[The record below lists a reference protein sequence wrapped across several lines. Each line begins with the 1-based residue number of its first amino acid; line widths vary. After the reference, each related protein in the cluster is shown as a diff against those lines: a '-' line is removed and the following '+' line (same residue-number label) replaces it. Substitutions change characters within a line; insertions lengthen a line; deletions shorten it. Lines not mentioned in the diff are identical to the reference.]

1 MILEQL
7 FHLRENRTSVRRE
20 LIGGLT
26 TFLAMSYILA
36 VNPELLGSTGMS
48 KTAVFT
54 ATILAAIVGCLL
66 MGLVANFPVAL
77 APGMGLNAFFT
88 YTVVQEWHIPWQTA
102 LAGVFVAGILFILLT
117 LSKLRDKLINLI
129 PSALKYAVSAGIGLF
144 IAFSG
149 LQTSG
154 IIVANKSNAVAL
166 GNLHSP
172 TVLLAIFGII
182 VGIMLV
188 TANVTGGIFWGMFIT
203 AAVGM
208 IFGIIPLPTGIISG
222 VPSVQPIF
230 GQAVTH
236 LGNINSFQMI
246 IVILTF
252 FIIGLFDTSG
262 TLVGVATEAGMVD
275 KESGEV
281 NGVGKALFSG
291 ALATTLGAVFG
302 TSPTTAYVESTSGV
316 AVGARTG
323 LSSVFVALLFAIAAF
338 FSPILTV
345 ITSAVTASALIIVGI
360 LMLSNVQYIDWTKF
374 EIAVPAF
381 FTMIMMLLTYS
392 ISEGLAV
399 GFIFY
404 PITMTVKGR
413 WREVNALMWT
423 MMVVFILYFAF
434 VA

>member
-1 MILEQL
+1 
-7 FHLRENRTSVRRE
+7 
-20 LIGGLT
+20 
-26 TFLAMSYILA
+26 
-36 VNPELLGSTGMS
+36 MS

-275 KESGEV
+275 KESGMVDKESGEV
-281 NGVGKALFSG
+281 KGVGKALFSG

>member
-1 MILEQL
+1 
-7 FHLRENRTSVRRE
+7 
-20 LIGGLT
+20 
-26 TFLAMSYILA
+26 
-36 VNPELLGSTGMS
+36 
-48 KTAVFT
+48 
-54 ATILAAIVGCLL
+54 
-66 MGLVANFPVAL
+66 
-77 APGMGLNAFFT
+77 
-88 YTVVQEWHIPWQTA
+88 
-102 LAGVFVAGILFILLT
+102 
-117 LSKLRDKLINLI
+117 
-129 PSALKYAVSAGIGLF
+129 
-144 IAFSG
+144 
-149 LQTSG
+149 
-154 IIVANKSNAVAL
+154 
-166 GNLHSP
+166 
-172 TVLLAIFGII
+172 
-182 VGIMLV
+182 
-188 TANVTGGIFWGMFIT
+188 MFIT

-281 NGVGKALFSG
+281 KGVGKALFSG

>member
-1 MILEQL
+1 
-7 FHLRENRTSVRRE
+7 
-20 LIGGLT
+20 
-26 TFLAMSYILA
+26 
-36 VNPELLGSTGMS
+36 MS

-262 TLVGVATEAGMVD
+262 TLVGVATEAGWWT
-275 KESGEV
+275 KNPAKS
-281 NGVGKALFSG
+281 KALVKRS
-291 ALATTLGAVFG
+291 LVVH
-302 TSPTTAYVESTSGV
+302 SPQ
-316 AVGARTG
+316 
-323 LSSVFVALLFAIAAF
+323 L
-338 FSPILTV
+338 
-345 ITSAVTASALIIVGI
+345 
-360 LMLSNVQYIDWTKF
+360 
-374 EIAVPAF
+374 
-381 FTMIMMLLTYS
+381 
-392 ISEGLAV
+392 
-399 GFIFY
+399 
-404 PITMTVKGR
+404 
-413 WREVNALMWT
+413 
-423 MMVVFILYFAF
+423 
-434 VA
+434 